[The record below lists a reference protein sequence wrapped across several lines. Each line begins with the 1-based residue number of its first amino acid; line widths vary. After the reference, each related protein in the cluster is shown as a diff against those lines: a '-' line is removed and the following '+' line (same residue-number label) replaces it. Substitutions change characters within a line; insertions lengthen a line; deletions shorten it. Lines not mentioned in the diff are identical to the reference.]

1 MPTIKVYTL
10 QNLKFKNQTCIC
22 KEFWQGINYKD
33 ILVTINST
41 KKKYRKITESE
52 RGGGEEAIAFRTL
65 GNNLWTWVSTKK
77 KVQTFCTTVRVTDQW
92 LKWWCNCNFFCSTAN
107 TNRKPL
113 WLSEQSMNF
122 NHASFF
128 FSFNRE
134 MHISPYNQYRTKPK
148 KPYSI
153 WSTFLPSPCHGLWDL
168 SFCLYAICSTLVPK
182 VTSRERETSN
192 KYQLFKEEWK

>member
-1 MPTIKVYTL
+1 M
-10 QNLKFKNQTCIC
+10 
-22 KEFWQGINYKD
+22 QGILTRHKLQGHSCHYK
-33 ILVTINST
+33 LN
-41 KKKYRKITESE
+41 KKKIQKNNWIRK
-52 RGGGEEAIAFRTL
+52 RGGGGEEAIAFRTL

-77 KVQTFCTTVRVTDQW
+77 KVQTFCTTVKVTDRW
-92 LKWWCNCNFFCSTAN
+92 LKWWCNCNFFCSTTN

-134 MHISPYNQYRTKPK
+134 MHISPCNQYRTKPK

-168 SFCLYAICSTLVPK
+168 SFCLYAICSTFVPK